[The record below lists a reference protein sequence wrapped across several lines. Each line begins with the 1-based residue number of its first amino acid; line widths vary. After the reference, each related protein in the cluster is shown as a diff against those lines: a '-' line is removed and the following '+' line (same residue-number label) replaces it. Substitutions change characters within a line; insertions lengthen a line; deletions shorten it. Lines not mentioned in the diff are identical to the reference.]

1 VTDHTPATFI
11 VDQPV
16 YEDRPTMLSQ
26 VTVRMFEAMLR
37 RMWLHDTWFP
47 WWELPPGHWERLLA
61 RQIEERRVRHWPRR
75 VRGYLSRRGRDYASR
90 LSLAYQALRGNHYC
104 GDDDW

>member
-1 VTDHTPATFI
+1 VTKWPDYDDLPALD
-11 VDQPV
+11 V
-16 YEDRPTMLSQ
+16 
-26 VTVRMFEAMLR
+26 LR
-37 RMWLHDTWFP
+37 ERMWREVARNMDRQAALMFDANQGRGY
-47 WWELPPGHWERLLA
+47 WEATLA